1 MKGLFTFYTNSVS
14 DKHKLYSAEQ
24 PTDAFY
30 TERVMPVAERHN
42 FSTLVLAVAPGPVD
56 LMIKLF
62 SVTTLLVDCC
72 VRTMDVFFAEEG
84 CGEGVVGLHH
94 EMKPGGSPGRMW
106 LQADDCVCGLE

>member
-24 PTDAFY
+24 PTVAFY

-42 FSTLVLAVAPGPVD
+42 FSTLNLAAAPGPVD
-56 LMIKLF
+56 LLIKLF
-62 SVTTLLVDCC
+62 PGNTHLVDNC
-72 VRTMDVFFAEEG
+72 VRTKDVFFHRRRVG
-84 CGEGVVGLHH
+84 GVVGLHH
-94 EMKPGGSPGRMW
+94 EMKFGWSPGRMW